1 MIVKK
6 EMYNGIIIQKFDDIE
21 NHNLK
26 TFKIKTDNDVTYETT
41 DGFPNSWEY
50 AEVGDSIIKMKGE
63 LYFTIKKK
71 NGELKDFYLNP

>member
-6 EMYNGIIIQKFDDIE
+6 EIYSGTIIQKFNDIE
-21 NHNLK
+21 FHNER
-26 TFKIKTDNDVTYETT
+26 TFKIKTSNDTTYETANT
-41 DGFPNSWEY
+41 FPDSWEY
-50 AEVGDSIIKMKGE
+50 AEVGDSIIKIKGE